1 VTREDHPGGQI
12 AMKLLQGYLWHPK
25 TLEHITLPESLPG
38 GATIALDEIA
48 APFAFFEDGTFTG
61 TQVFYQLTVLEVFPD
76 WPDNAEMARH
86 ALRASQDLEP
96 ILNATPQGVG
106 WSLTED
112 LRPA

>member
-1 VTREDHPGGQI
+1 VASQNPRAH
-12 AMKLLQGYLWHPK
+12 H
-25 TLEHITLPESLPG
+25 
-38 GATIALDEIA
+38 A
-48 APFAFFEDGTFTG
+48 ARVAARRSNNRAGPFAFFEDGTFTG

-96 ILNATPQGVG
+96 ILNATPEGVG
-106 WSLTED
+106 WSLAED